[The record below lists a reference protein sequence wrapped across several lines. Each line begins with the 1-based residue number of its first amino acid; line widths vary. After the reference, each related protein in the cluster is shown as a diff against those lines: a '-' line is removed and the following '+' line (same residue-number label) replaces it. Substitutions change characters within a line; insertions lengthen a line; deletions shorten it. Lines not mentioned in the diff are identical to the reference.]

1 MILSVWWPPWYLRT
15 KGIGRR
21 DQRRQSRDRLH
32 VSGLIGGRS
41 AIAILIWTLGTLLLI
56 AAACLLV
63 VRWYEEGQ
71 RPLQKIDLKEGTRIR
86 IAIEEPSAVIEAA
99 FGLLKGKDTTK
110 ALEEQGDEEPLD
122 RAGAQKKIRG
132 PD

>member
-1 MILSVWWPPWYLRT
+1 MIWSVWWPPWYPRA

-41 AIAILIWTLGTLLLI
+41 ALAILLWTLGTLLLI

-71 RPLQKIDLKEGTRIR
+71 RVVLAASFVDGTGMMI
-86 IAIEEPSAVIEAA
+86 
-99 FGLLKGKDTTK
+99 
-110 ALEEQGDEEPLD
+110 LEKQF
-122 RAGAQKKIRG
+122 
-132 PD
+132 